1 MTETRRVIEVVPYNP
16 EWETE
21 FERIKKMIWGYI
33 GDYIVTIEH
42 VGSTSVEGLSAKPI
56 IDLDVVME
64 SYDVFPEIVQRLGEH
79 GYEHEGNFV

>member
-1 MTETRRVIEVVPYNP
+1 MLRPFQRARLMIILDDKNEKPGCRNSRLSDCTFKGRVYEDEVL
-16 EWETE
+16 
-21 FERIKKMIWGYI
+21 R
-33 GDYIVTIEH
+33 
-42 VGSTSVEGLSAKPI
+42 AKPI